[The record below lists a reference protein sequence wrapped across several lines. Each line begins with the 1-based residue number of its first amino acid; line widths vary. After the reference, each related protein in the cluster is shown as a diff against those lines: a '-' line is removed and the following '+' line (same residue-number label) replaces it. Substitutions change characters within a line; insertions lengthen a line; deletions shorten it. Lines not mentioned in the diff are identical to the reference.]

1 MQRRDKVVL
10 QKIINAIDVGLKVFN
25 NISMEK
31 FLNDDGMKLS
41 MSMTII
47 RIGELVKNL
56 SEEFRQKNSQ
66 IEWKAI
72 AGFRDIAA
80 HKYETLRMRDVY
92 DTIKNELPEL
102 KLQIEKIL
110 EKKLKITPHSRR
122 FFLCKNKFCDRIEK
136 KFWSDKDERRKN

>member
-1 MQRRDKVVL
+1 MQRSERIIL
-10 QKIINAIDVGLKVFN
+10 QKIIDVVDVGLKVFN
-25 NISMEK
+25 NISQEK
-31 FLNDDGMKLS
+31 FLNDDGMKLA

-56 SEEFRQKNSQ
+56 SEEVRQKNSA

-102 KLQIEKIL
+102 KLQVEKIL
-110 EKKLKITPHSRR
+110 EK
-122 FFLCKNKFCDRIEK
+122 N
-136 KFWSDKDERRKN
+136 

>member
-1 MQRRDKVVL
+1 MQRSDRIIL
-10 QKIINAIDVGLKVFN
+10 QKIINATDVGLKVFN
-25 NISMEK
+25 NISLEK
-31 FLNDDGMKLS
+31 FLIDDGMKLS

-110 EKKLKITPHSRR
+110 E
-122 FFLCKNKFCDRIEK
+122 IE
-136 KFWSDKDERRKN
+136 